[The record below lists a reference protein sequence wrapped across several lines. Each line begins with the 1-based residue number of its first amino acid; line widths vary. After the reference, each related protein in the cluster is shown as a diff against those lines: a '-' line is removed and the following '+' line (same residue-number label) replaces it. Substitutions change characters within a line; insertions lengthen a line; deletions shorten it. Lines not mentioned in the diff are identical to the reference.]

1 MVLAKGQTHRP
12 MKQARQSR
20 NKPHK
25 YGQFLTKAQQR
36 KGSLFTKW
44 YYIYKTKKPWHTSYF
59 IQKLKGIMDLI

>member
-20 NKPHK
+20 NKTHK

-36 KGSLFTKW
+36 KDSLFNKW
-44 YYIYKTKKPWHTSYF
+44 YWVYGCPYTKQKYLDTPHTLYKN
-59 IQKLKGIMDLI
+59 